1 MAYQN
6 NQMESDLA
14 LMKDELEIRRE
25 EHRKLRAEVDSFTAA
40 RIRLE
45 IQVKESQK
53 TLDDL
58 ASRVSLDRPFIHLF
72 NNL

>member
-1 MAYQN
+1 MAHQN
-6 NQMESDLA
+6 NQIESDLA
-14 LMKDELEIRRE
+14 LMEDDLEIRRE

-40 RIRLE
+40 RIQVE

-58 ASRVSLDRPFIHLF
+58 VSRVSLDYLFI
-72 NNL
+72 